1 MESDATVLI
10 IAVVNLLIGV
20 FAGLVMHRSDYC
32 IAGMFRD
39 FFLFRDRFMLRTL
52 ILLIVCSMVFFEI
65 TRHAGLLKYYPF
77 PIIGSP
83 SLTNFLGGI
92 VFGIGM
98 VLAGGCVVGTLY
110 KMGGGS
116 FLSALA
122 FFGLIV
128 GSGIYAEIHPH
139 WALFAKKTSFWQG
152 TVTLP
157 QLLNIDPVFLVSA
170 MAIVSLLFF
179 FRWRQHGGMVRVSY
193 ATGYLQPWKAA
204 VLLAILGT
212 ISYVLVGMPLG
223 VTTSYAKMAAFI
235 EHFVWAEHVKEL
247 AFFAAIPL
255 QYTDPLTN
263 TVLTGGAGPRLDAIA
278 LIQFP
283 LVFGIVAGSA
293 YSAIS
298 LKEFAIHFKVPRRQM
313 VFSFLGGVL
322 LGLASRMVPACNV
335 WHLLG
340 GLPIMAIQSMLFLLG
355 LFPGAWLGSLI
366 LTKVVLK

>member
-157 QLLNIDPVFLVSA
+157 QLLNIDPAFLVSA
-170 MAIVSLLFF
+170 TAIVSLLFF
-179 FRWRQHGGMVRVSY
+179 SRWRQHDGMVDAAFAALLHDLRHRRRWRGDQREI
-193 ATGYLQPWKAA
+193 GYRRQVAGVRIAA
-204 VLLAILGT
+204 LSEHLFV
-212 ISYVLVGMPLG
+212 LG
-223 VTTSYAKMAAFI
+223 VDRIDLARVTRVAQI
-235 EHFVWAEHVKEL
+235 AE
-247 AFFAAIPL
+247 
-255 QYTDPLTN
+255 QR
-263 TVLTGGAGPRLDAIA
+263 AGD
-278 LIQFP
+278 
-283 LVFGIVAGSA
+283 
-293 YSAIS
+293 
-298 LKEFAIHFKVPRRQM
+298 
-313 VFSFLGGVL
+313 
-322 LGLASRMVPACNV
+322 
-335 WHLLG
+335 
-340 GLPIMAIQSMLFLLG
+340 
-355 LFPGAWLGSLI
+355 
-366 LTKVVLK
+366 